1 MCLEDVKP
9 CLDTH
14 HMKTVVNTPLINTIR
29 LTDLFEKW
37 LQVRI
42 GFVYIN
48 NSVTVQDWI
57 HFICSPLMKLLTIF
71 INGDAQ

>member
-57 HFICSPLMKLLTIF
+57 HFICPPLMKLLTIF

>member
-1 MCLEDVKP
+1 
-9 CLDTH
+9 
-14 HMKTVVNTPLINTIR
+14 MKTVVNTPLINTIR

-42 GFVYIN
+42 VFVYIN

-57 HFICSPLMKLLTIF
+57 HFILHLFLSHIELLTLF
-71 INGDAQ
+71 INGEAQ